1 MGGNTMLKDKFVLVG
16 VAGLAA
22 VATAGWVRQPHL
34 VSPATTVSNFQPLRQ
49 ESAWDASQQPVNP
62 SALYVTGPVQP
73 FSTPAAA
80 APVSMAA
87 RRQSE
92 PMPVRSAAVRRAPVA
107 YDDRPVVTPQKRST
121 KASAAIIGGSAAAG
135 AAIGGLAGGGKGAI
149 IGAVA
154 GGAAGTVYDRMT
166 YKKQGSSREVTDAS
180 YNREG
185 RSTLERAAI
194 IGGGAAAG
202 AAIGGAAAG
211 GKGAAIGAL
220 GGGAAGYVYDR
231 VTRNK

>member
-1 MGGNTMLKDKFVLVG
+1 MLQDKLILAG

-22 VATAGWVRQPHL
+22 IATAGWTRQPQAL
-34 VSPATTVSNFQPLRQ
+34 QLASNFQPVQQ
-49 ESAWDASQQPVNP
+49 EQMLVPQQPV
-62 SALYVTGPVQP
+62 SYVASPVQR
-73 FSTPAAA
+73 FSAPAAA
-80 APVSMAA
+80 PAVTTRA
-87 RRQSE
+87 RRAE
-92 PMPVRSAAVRRAPVA
+92 PVPVQTAAVRRAPVV
-107 YDDRPVVTPQKRST
+107 YDDRPAAVEQKRST

-154 GGAAGTVYDRMT
+154 GGAAGAVYDRAT
-166 YKKQGSSREVTDAS
+166 YKKQVPSGEVTDAA
-180 YNREG
+180 YGKEG

-202 AAIGGAAAG
+202 AAIGGAAGG

-220 GGGAAGYVYDR
+220 GGGAAGYIYDR